1 MPSKLNKLKE
11 AFWDIITTKN
21 LSAGEDLQCFARVL
35 NLIAHYECGL
45 DYHLERQFK
54 DTYKFLLKMENL
66 QAVQKEFIDSIRAL
80 SDVYPHE
87 IKREFKKIH
96 ARLQKFENH
105 PYEKRAFLYLD
116 ILSWLE
122 SKIENTTIG
131 EIIRQKAAKFIS

>member
-1 MPSKLNKLKE
+1 
-11 AFWDIITTKN
+11 
-21 LSAGEDLQCFARVL
+21 
-35 NLIAHYECGL
+35 
-45 DYHLERQFK
+45 
-54 DTYKFLLKMENL
+54 MENL

-87 IKREFKKIH
+87 IKREFKKIYQ
-96 ARLQKFENH
+96 RLKKFENH

-131 EIIRQKAAKFIS
+131 NVIRKKANKFIS